1 MRTKPTMYKRMLR
14 SVLAVVFSV
23 VAVYGAVV
31 AFNGGAGS
39 VQADTGTST
48 SAPVE
53 TVGKTDLGWNT
64 APADLGWDTVP
75 AQVS

>member
-1 MRTKPTMYKRMLR
+1 MYKRMLR

-23 VAVYGAVV
+23 VAVYGAAV

-48 SAPVE
+48 STSTPVE
-53 TVGKTDLGWNT
+53 SAGKTDLGWNT
-64 APADLGWDTVP
+64 APADLGWDTAP
-75 AQVS
+75 AQVA